1 MQAKL
6 ARPAGQICL
15 KLLRTECDSFSFFSP
30 ISWKKRHIY
39 CCGNPIELKAS
50 ALKYCRKS
58 WITCNTAPSSIN
70 SVPKWWNMVTGGV
83 SAPRMTHFHL
93 NHRHLPYQ
101 RLHKTLAR
109 KRGLRGGRDPLLT
122 LSLLWL
128 ADETQVNIPEPQL
141 FKRIISPMTIFTW
154 SCCEL

>member
-30 ISWKKRHIY
+30 ISWKRHHIY

-83 SAPRMTHFHL
+83 SQLLEWLISTLTICIFLTKDFPKPSPGKGGWEEAETHSWLCHFSGWLMRRKLPFQNRSFL
-93 NHRHLPYQ
+93 N
-101 RLHKTLAR
+101 A
-109 KRGLRGGRDPLLT
+109 
-122 LSLLWL
+122 
-128 ADETQVNIPEPQL
+128 
-141 FKRIISPMTIFTW
+141 
-154 SCCEL
+154 